1 MVDLNDRVRQLNRG
15 EENRRARY
23 ILYWM
28 QVYKRP
34 RYNHALSFAIRA
46 ANERRLPLVVY
57 EGLKYN
63 YPWANDRLHT
73 FILQGVN
80 ENRREF
86 QRLGIRY
93 VFYLQKNE
101 RDPRDTVARLAEE
114 AALLVTDDFP
124 CFIIPEHNR
133 RIAARVRIPVFAV
146 DSNGLVPL
154 SAFAKEEYAARTI
167 RPKIKRL
174 LPRYFVPFR
183 EEKVAVEDPHL
194 RVNCP
199 EETVFEDGE
208 IGALVARCA
217 IDHNVAPSP
226 VYRGGRRAGL
236 ARLQH
241 FVEKILPRYHEQ
253 RTHPET
259 DGTSRLSSY
268 LHFGYLSAQEIA
280 EAVQVADAPQQAKE
294 AYLEELIV
302 RRELAYNFTRFN
314 PRYASLEALPD
325 WAKRTLG
332 AHDDDPRPTIISPA
346 QIEEAQTYDELWN
359 ATQRELLWTG
369 EIHNYVRMLWGK
381 KVIEWRPTHDEAFHL
396 LEHLNNK
403 YALDGRDPNSYAG
416 ILWCFGKHDRPW
428 GPESPIFGLVRR
440 MSSQSMGRKF
450 NARKYIEWTRSF
462 EPDARQS
469 VERR

>member
-1 MVDLNDRVRQLNRG
+1 MVDLTDRVRQLNRG
-15 EENRRARY
+15 AENRRARY

-208 IGALVARCA
+208 ISTLVARCA

-226 VYRGGRRAGL
+226 VYHGGRRAGL
-236 ARLQH
+236 SRLQH

-259 DGTSRLSSY
+259 DGTSRLSAY

-280 EAVQVADAPQQAKE
+280 EAVQAADAPQQAKE

-325 WAKRTLG
+325 WAKRTLR
-332 AHDDDPRPTIISPA
+332 AHDGDPRPAIISPA

-440 MSSQSMGRKF
+440 MSSRSMERKF

>member
-1 MVDLNDRVRQLNRG
+1 MAELTDRVRQLNRG
-15 EENRRARY
+15 EENHRARY
-23 ILYWM
+23 VLYWM

-34 RYNHALSFAIRA
+34 RYNHALSFAVRA

-73 FILQGVN
+73 FILEGVN

-93 VFYLQKNE
+93 VFYLQKSE

-133 RIAARVRIPVFAV
+133 RLAARLSIPVFAV

-154 SAFAKEEYAARTI
+154 AAFSKEEYAARTI
-167 RPKIKRL
+167 RPKIKSL
-174 LPRYFVPFR
+174 LPRCFVSFR
-183 EEKVAVEDPHL
+183 EERLEVKDPRL
-194 RVNCP
+194 QVNCP
-199 EETVFEDGE
+199 EETIFKDGE
-208 IGALVARCA
+208 IGALVAQCA
-217 IDHNVAPSP
+217 IDHKVAPSP
-226 VYRGGRRAGL
+226 IYRGGRHAGT
-236 ARLQH
+236 ARLRH

-253 RTHPET
+253 RNRPEV
-259 DGTSRLSSY
+259 DGTSRLSPY
-268 LHFGYLSAQEIA
+268 LHFGYLSAQEIV
-280 EAVQVADAPQQAKE
+280 EAVQSADAPQQAKE

-314 PRYASLEALPD
+314 PHYASLDALPD
-325 WAKRTLG
+325 WARRTLR
-332 AHDDDPRPTIISPA
+332 AHEADPRPAIISPE
-346 QIEEAQTYDELWN
+346 QIEAAHTYDELWN

-369 EIHNYVRMLWGK
+369 EVHNYVRMLWGK
-381 KVIEWRPTHDEAFHL
+381 KVIEWRPRCDEAFHL

-403 YALDGRDPNSYAG
+403 YALDGRNPNSYAG

-428 GPESPIFGLVRR
+428 GPEIPIFGLVRR

-450 NARKYIEWTRSF
+450 NARKYIEWTAGF
-462 EPDARQS
+462 APHVDASAKRP
-469 VERR
+469 